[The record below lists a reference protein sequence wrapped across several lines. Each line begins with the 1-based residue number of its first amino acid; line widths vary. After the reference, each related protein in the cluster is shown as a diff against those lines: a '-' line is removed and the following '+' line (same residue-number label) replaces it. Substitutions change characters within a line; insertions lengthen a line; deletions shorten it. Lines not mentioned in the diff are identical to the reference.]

1 LVRALPAL
9 IYPSPVAAPHRPV
22 VMPVCMIPEA
32 ARERSVSF
40 RPRAPH
46 SLRTI
51 ESTLA
56 MASLQSEI
64 GENVTE
70 MVTNVNEN
78 VTRAFQPGMPGLPRL
93 EHRGSQRRGWPEQVR
108 P

>member
-1 LVRALPAL
+1 
-9 IYPSPVAAPHRPV
+9 
-22 VMPVCMIPEA
+22 MPEA

-46 SLRTI
+46 SLRAI

-56 MASLQSEI
+56 MASLTERDSEKI
-64 GENVTE
+64 VTE

-78 VTRAFQPGMPGLPRL
+78 VTEGW
-93 EHRGSQRRGWPEQVR
+93 RRSA
-108 P
+108 